1 MNTTCDFLDAIKA
14 RHGVPSDY
22 ALAKT
27 LGVTQQM
34 ISRYRTGRDFLSDSV
49 AIQVAKLLELEPAVI
64 IAAVHCER
72 AKKPDEKAVWNTIF
86 EKLGGIA
93 AALFI
98 GIGGM
103 SAPSPAQAS
112 PTVQH
117 GPAIGIM

>member
-27 LGVTQQM
+27 LGVTHQM
-34 ISRYRTGRDFLSDSV
+34 VSGYRAGRVFLGDSTAIKV
-49 AIQVAKLLELEPAVI
+49 AELLELDAAVI
-64 IAAVHCER
+64 LAAVHCER
-72 AKKPDEKAVWNTIF
+72 AKKPDEKAAWSAML

-98 GIGGM
+98 SIGGA
-103 SAPSPAQAS
+103 SAPAPAQAA
-112 PTVQH
+112 PTSQSA
-117 GPAIGIM
+117 GTICIM